1 MTRNL
6 KWYLVFCVI
15 WSVVF
20 FAALSW
26 GLADER
32 HRWPYL
38 ATAGVVYGLGFALL
52 GYLLGRP
59 DDQSAVRYS
68 LRHRYAAVSSV
79 ASATIGIA
87 WLLLFRPPGMM
98 PALPFYVIV
107 IAVVAAVGVWCARRS
122 IKGMSPEE
130 LFR

>member
-6 KWYLVFCVI
+6 KWYLVFSVS

-20 FAALSW
+20 FATLDW
-26 GLADER
+26 GLAGGQ
-32 HRWPYL
+32 HRWPL
-38 ATAGVVYGLGFALL
+38 AIAGIVYGLGFALL

-68 LRHRYAAVSSV
+68 LRHAYAAVSSV
-79 ASATIGIA
+79 ASATIGVA
-87 WLLLFRPPGMM
+87 WLVLFRPPGMM
-98 PALPFYVIV
+98 SALPFYVIV
-107 IAVVAAVGVWCARRS
+107 IAVIAALGVWYARRS